1 MKIICNKKEFAEL
14 VRNCD
19 GTLFNDGCNCCVF
32 VGLCSQGCSL
42 DTSGMD
48 FIEDICEISVEE

>member
-14 VRNCD
+14 VRNCEC
-19 GTLFNDGCNCCVF
+19 TLSNDGCNACVF
-32 VGLCSQGCSL
+32 VGLCSQGCSVAR
-42 DTSGMD
+42 DGMD